1 MLVAQPTLE
10 VPEAPYAAVVA
21 RPLSVWPFATRT
33 LRLFLLIDPSLPDPT
48 PRHGLLRAMQQAY
61 FCSDGFS
68 QTRAVREAALAA
80 HYVLRH
86 HNRDVLP
93 LLHVNAATAVAAV
106 RGDVAFVALAGDA
119 AVFAWR
125 DGVLTGQRGILRLP
139 RPLGLE
145 QDPRITL
152 WSTRLAPG
160 DRLLLVCGAAWQ
172 PDSQR
177 LIHDVCRDVG
187 VNHDDVLERRL
198 VSALSGSRPAG
209 VLVVDPEVSLRPE
222 RHLALVS
229 TRETG
234 HPAPPLPPAQAAK
247 LGASGGP
254 IQVAL
259 RWASRLLAIVLLG
272 AAALAALNSSPDLP
286 RLASFHQAQALLAQ
300 ADETSDPYQA
310 HALTASA
317 LELLQSGTS
326 GGPPQEEAAL
336 VARATSKLEAIDRVY
351 RVWPEMAVRLGPSGA
366 NVVDLSI
373 GEDTLYTLD
382 VVEGTVRE
390 FALDARDQQPTPDTL
405 LVRAGAPIGSGARP
419 LAIPVAIQYLS
430 GAQPDQGVLAIIDQA
445 RTVVQVG
452 RDRTLSQRPVASSAS
467 WRELGAL
474 GSDNE
479 GNLYVLDSGS
489 RRLLEYTSLGQRPVD
504 APRLLLDDTLAPDL
518 AFDRAAEIVRQ
529 QDDVYLRMD
538 DGTLR
543 HFDAQGRQ
551 KQFAVRPPDGAPS
564 SVSAVAPDR
573 SGGLYLVDTAN
584 ARILQTTADGT
595 VLRQLRDPALAG
607 VRQIRSSLDGRRLYG
622 LVTSGILVFDVPQS
636 GSV

>member
-286 RLASFHQAQALLAQ
+286 RMASFHQAQALLAQ

-518 AFDRAAEIVRQ
+518 AFDRAAEIVPQ